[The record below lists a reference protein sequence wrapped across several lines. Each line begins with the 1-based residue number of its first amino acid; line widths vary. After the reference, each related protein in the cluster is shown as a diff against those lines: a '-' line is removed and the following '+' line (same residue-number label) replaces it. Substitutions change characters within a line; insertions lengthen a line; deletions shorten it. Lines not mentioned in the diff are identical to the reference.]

1 MFGISI
7 PRKYYYGEGT
17 DHIVKLTKAEADAV
31 NKIRLHHVRGRIYE
45 VNLNREELK
54 HYESAATKLNRYL
67 ETATSP
73 VMVSDEFLATNNIL
87 RPEMK
92 EESDD

>member
-17 DHIVKLTKAEADAV
+17 GHVVKLTKIEADAV
-31 NKIRLHHVRGRIYE
+31 NKIRLRHVRDDIYE
-45 VNLNREELK
+45 VNLNSEEQK
-54 HYESAATKLNRYL
+54 HYDSAATKLNCYL

-73 VMVSDEFLATNNIL
+73 VMASDEFLAANNVL
-87 RPEMK
+87 RPV
-92 EESDD
+92 